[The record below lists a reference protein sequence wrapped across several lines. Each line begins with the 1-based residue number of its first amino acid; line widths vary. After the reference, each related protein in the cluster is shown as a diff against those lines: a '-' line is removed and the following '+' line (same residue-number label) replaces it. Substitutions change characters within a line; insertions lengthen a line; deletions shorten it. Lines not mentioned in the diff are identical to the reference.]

1 MAMKS
6 ALTFR
11 GPLLF
16 TAGACFLFGSWQYL
30 STPPEASQIFNKLV
44 KSATITG
51 MATVYTTPRGTPR
64 IKVIDD
70 KQRIIYFD
78 CLTNTDI
85 CATGINGRSF
95 LVEAEIVNIKYDFYW
110 PINAR
115 FPLNKT
121 LDLNTSRF
129 LYEIYRERE
138 AGLYKFW
145 LMLGVA
151 MGGFSIWFGK
161 RSLMSN
167 NIGEIK

>member
-1 MAMKS
+1 MVMKS
-6 ALTFR
+6 TLTFR

-16 TAGACFLFGSWQYL
+16 IAAACFLAGIWQYI
-30 STPPEASQIFNKLV
+30 STPPEAFDIFSK
-44 KSATITG
+44 KSKSTTVAGI
-51 MATVYTTPRGTPR
+51 ATVYTTPRGTPR
-64 IKVIDD
+64 IKVIDA

-78 CLTNTDI
+78 CLTNIDI

-95 LVEAEIVNIKYDFYW
+95 LVEAEVVNIKYDFYW

-115 FPLNKT
+115 FSSNKI

-145 LMLGVA
+145 LMLGLA
-151 MGGFSIWFGK
+151 MGSFSIWFGK
-161 RSLMSN
+161 RPLMGN
-167 NIGEIK
+167 NIGEI